1 MCYSA
6 TSSISSFLIGM
17 PSSVYLMMQK
27 NKYAKHLG
35 LFFCSV
41 LLMQLAE
48 FFMWIDQSCGVLNFI
63 ATKSV
68 ISILMLQLLTLIIGG
83 YIYKTIPLKKN
94 FYEPLLIACTI
105 YFIYISTLSILHKT
119 SCSKSING
127 TLQWGQYK
135 QFMLN
140 SYTEWFYFFI
150 FVLFF
155 SYLSLRS
162 WMWALAFIMGTIF
175 LYSNYNV
182 NILSQYSK
190 WCYYSASI
198 PVIIMLIILFKS

>member
-6 TSSISSFLIGM
+6 TSSLSSFLIGM
-17 PSSVYLMMQK
+17 PASIYLMMQK
-27 NKYAKHLG
+27 NKYIKHIG

-41 LLMQLAE
+41 VLMQLAE
-48 FFMWIDQSCGVLNFI
+48 FFMWIDQNCGILNFI

-68 ISILMLQLLTLIIGG
+68 ISILMLQLFTLIFGG
-83 YIYKTIPLKKN
+83 YIYKTIPLKKQL
-94 FYEPLLIACTI
+94 YEPLLVICAS
-105 YFIYISTLSILHKT
+105 YFIYFSALSILHKT
-119 SCSKSING
+119 SCSKFING

-150 FVLFF
+150 FFIFF
-155 SYLSLRS
+155 AYLSLQSR
-162 WMWALAFIMGTIF
+162 MWALAFIIGNIF

-198 PVIIMLIILFKS
+198 PIIIVLIILLKK